1 MQSPLATREMIRLTG
16 TADENQLGR
25 EVPDPRESLELF
37 KSTFTRQRPESR
49 RVEPAPYSR
58 FSDSM
63 QILDLAGEQAWEAG
77 HRSET
82 LWARKRVQ
90 TFSVNDD
97 FLTELLRHALLD
109 ARGLRNTDAVSD
121 NRPRCGFIGGPEE
134 YRPQPCV
141 RALQCPHDAV
151 ALAHAW
157 ESRSIHVERQDAG
170 DLSANKRP
178 TAISENLSDHGL
190 ARLPNAHSRR
200 VLPSPFHGEG
210 EVQVIRLLRYVMSG
224 GRKAFKEADA
234 RLE

>member
-1 MQSPLATREMIRLTG
+1 MVWLSG

-25 EVPDPRESLELF
+25 EVPDAGKSLELF
-37 KSTFTRQRPESR
+37 ESTFARQRPEPR
-49 RVEPAPYSR
+49 RVEPALYSR

-90 TFSVNDD
+90 AFFVNGD

-109 ARGLRNTDAVSD
+109 ARGLRNADAVSD
-121 NRPRCGFIGGPEE
+121 DRPRCGFIGGPEE

-141 RALQCPHDAV
+141 RALQCLYDAV

-170 DLSANKRP
+170 DLLANKRP
-178 TAISENLSDHGL
+178 AAISENLSDHGL
-190 ARLPNAHSRR
+190 ARLPNAHSHRL
-200 VLPSPFHGEG
+200 LPSPFHGEG
-210 EVQVIRLLRYVMSG
+210 EVQVVRMLRDVMSG
-224 GRKAFKEADA
+224 GGEAFKEADA